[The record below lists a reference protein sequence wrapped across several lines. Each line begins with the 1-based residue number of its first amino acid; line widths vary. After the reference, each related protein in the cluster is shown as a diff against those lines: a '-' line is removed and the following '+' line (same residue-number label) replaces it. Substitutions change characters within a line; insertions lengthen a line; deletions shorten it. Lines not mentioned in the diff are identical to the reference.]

1 MLPFRGRSDL
11 VLKFMLPFYPWGL
24 LIFLT
29 QLWQITKSSLWNTEA
44 QWGGKKSHPKH
55 YCGGAEP
62 LLLPWKVNPN
72 THLCKL
78 ERGFWDVPGPEEPW
92 GNKWDKLAV
101 AKSSKT
107 LGCHLTVGEND
118 TPTEFPVGTG
128 GKRVGFCFLPFSKLM
143 WLLLNYELSW
153 SC

>member
-1 MLPFRGRSDL
+1 MLL
-11 VLKFMLPFYPWGL
+11 FYPWGL

-44 QWGGKKSHPKH
+44 QLGGKKSHPKH

-118 TPTEFPVGTG
+118 TPQNSRWEQEARGLGFVSCRFPNW
-128 GKRVGFCFLPFSKLM
+128 CDYFSIM
-143 WLLLNYELSW
+143 SW
-153 SC
+153 VEAAKTTRKGC